1 MVLIHAIDDTVL
13 AVYLIVTLSIS
24 VHRGLRRRHRPQATL
39 MTSGPGPAPGQS
51 PGHAPAH
58 TSVMSVAISVVATF
72 MSAVFALGV
81 TAEVAEYGATWLLTS
96 VGSIVAGPIV
106 AFIFIPVLSR
116 LQVGSVHEYL
126 CLRYGDRLSPAV
138 GSVAALLQTVVHVSV
153 LLQAATIVTSAI
165 TGLTRTPA
173 LLISA
178 AIGITYAAMAVPEDR
193 LFADSIHFAVTFIG
207 LAAVSIQ
214 GAVSVGGLK
223 NLLNISGHQ
232 GRLDVLRFSF
242 NPFERYNVLNVLVG
256 STMMWTHWFVVNPEM
271 LQQYSSLRT
280 VQRTRTTLLVSVSLM
295 LGMTALCVL
304 AALALLASWAGC
316 WPADWPADG
325 LLLRWAGR
333 RLGYLPGLAGL
344 LLAALLGGALA
355 AGPTQLA
362 AQAAVIWDQLASDRV
377 RHEWRH
383 RAVRLITV
391 LLGIGALCL
400 AAVTGAQGGLLQ
412 TWVAVY
418 GAAAGPVLGLLIL
431 GMLVPFSSAQGA
443 VTGYLF
449 GLILALWTAV
459 GSLFTVPDAE
469 LLSVPTN
476 DSSCLGPTNVT
487 SGAYRTYI
495 QLAAAADSTANGTGY
510 NISGGDETGAPGP
523 TDYIGHRSPLD
534 SWYSLSFLLISL
546 LATVVTV
553 LVGIGTSLLPG
564 CRRTSHLRQD
574 TISPLVTRFVS
585 KSKMASYTD
594 QGLLNRPQETAIAAN
609 IEMNNMETPAIQQ
622 VYEDPNPPAGPSE
635 VGAVQEIYEDPNPPA
650 IAAEID
656 DGQQAYETPNPP
668 VGHLER
674 HETDETIATSSV

>member
-1 MVLIHAIDDTVL
+1 MTPFW

-81 TAEVAEYGATWLLTS
+81 TAEVAQYGSTWLLTS

-106 AFIFIPVLSR
+106 AFIFIPVLNR

-178 AIGITYAAMAVPEDR
+178 GIGITYAAM
-193 LFADSIHFAVTFIG
+193 
-207 LAAVSIQ
+207 

-256 STMMWTHWFVVNPEM
+256 GTMMWTHWFVVNPEM

-418 GAAAGPVLGLLIL
+418 GATAGPVLGLLIL

-469 LLSVPTN
+469 LLSVPIN

-510 NISGGDETGAPGP
+510 NISSGADTGAPGP
-523 TDYIGHRSPLD
+523 TDFIDHRSPLD

-553 LVGIGTSLLPG
+553 LVGICTSLLPG

-594 QGLLNRPQETAIAAN
+594 QGLLNQPQETAIAAN

-635 VGAVQEIYEDPNPPA
+635 AGAVQEIYEDPNPPA
-650 IAAEID
+650 ETAEID
-656 DGQQAYETPNPP
+656 DVQQGYEAPYPP
-668 VGHLER
+668 VGHLEQ
-674 HETDETIATSSV
+674 HKTDETIATSGHQCSETL